1 MSPTEDGQS
10 RKGRNAGGGGE
21 LPYRVSGEALLLKVK
36 VIPNAGRSEIAGVRG
51 GELLLRLRAAPEKGE
66 ANREL
71 LQLLARALSLPRAQ
85 VLLVRGQLSRHKV
98 LRLPARAAKALSR
111 HLEGSSHG

>member
-36 VIPNAGRSEIAGVRG
+36 VIPNAGRSEIAGVRN

-71 LQLLARALSLPRAQ
+71 AQLLARALSLPRSQ

-98 LRLPARAAKALSR
+98 LKLPGAAVAALSR
-111 HLEGSSHG
+111 QLEGSSHG